1 MATSAPPP
9 TRGGELGERRLGT
22 MAAVAQALAIGP
34 MFSTALVLSL
44 VSNPANG
51 ALFNTTLSV
60 LVAGLGV
67 LAIAY
72 AISLFARRFQGA
84 GAIYEYLTH
93 GAHPAVGV
101 FFAGVF
107 FVGTLFLGG
116 GGIYLGLGILTQ
128 GFWAEHMDWLT
139 STLPAWWLFAL
150 VFLVLVL
157 ILNYVGIRL
166 AIGLM
171 LGFAA
176 VSFTVMTILALAM
189 IFKGGA
195 NGNTLEVFNPATTS
209 LSTVFDG
216 VLLGIL
222 LFVGF
227 EAAASIGEES
237 HEPHKSI
244 PRALLWTVGV
254 SAAFFVLMS
263 YAISIGLGKAA
274 VDQGAW
280 LDPTVLDKLA
290 TQYVGSWYAWIVDL
304 VVILDATGL
313 ALAICV
319 TIGRGYFALGRDGL
333 LPSVFA
339 RTSRHNTPWVGNL
352 MVAVGG
358 IGLVLVGAY
367 SHTMDRFIP
376 IAGSRE
382 FAAFLV
388 SATAGSFAIELVYL
402 ALAVAAI
409 GLLVRNGGVW
419 WQYLVV
425 LVAIATPVLGFYG
438 ALHPAPHDTTNL
450 NWLAVYWALGVVVLS
465 AAWYGVMQVWKPDR
479 IKNAAS
485 HAAAHHGVAPL
496 DENIDFTPAPPDTT
510 I

>member
-1 MATSAPPP
+1 MSDIPSAPKK
-9 TRGGELGERRLGT
+9 GGELGERRLGT

-34 MFSTALVLSL
+34 MFSVALVLSL
-44 VSNPANG
+44 VSNPVNG
-51 ALFNTTLSV
+51 STFNTTLSV
-60 LVAGLGV
+60 LIAGLGV

-72 AISLFARRFQGA
+72 AIALFARRYQGA
-84 GAIYEYLTH
+84 GAVYEYLTH
-93 GAHPAVGV
+93 GAHPSVGV
-101 FFAGVF
+101 FVAGIF

-128 GFWAEHMDWLT
+128 GFWVTHITT
-139 STLPAWWLFAL
+139 STIPAWWVFAL
-150 VFLVLVL
+150 IFIGLVLA
-157 ILNYVGIRL
+157 LNYVGIRL
-166 AIGLM
+166 AISLM

-176 VSFTVMTILALAM
+176 VSFTAMTILALAI
-189 IFKGGA
+189 IFQGGQD
-195 NGNTLEVFNPATTS
+195 GNTLQVFNPGTTS
-209 LSTVFDG
+209 ISTVFDG

-237 HEPHKSI
+237 HDPHRSI

-254 SAAFFVLMS
+254 SGAFFVMMA
-263 YAISIGLGKAA
+263 YAISIGLGKGA
-274 VDQGAW
+274 VDKGAW
-280 LDPTVLDKLA
+280 LDPAALDNMA
-290 TQYVGSWYAWIVDL
+290 TQYIGSWYATIVDL
-304 VVILDATGL
+304 VVILDATAL

-339 RTSRHNTPWVGNL
+339 KTSRHNTPWVGNL
-352 MVAVGG
+352 MVIVGG
-358 IGLVLVGAY
+358 GGLVLIAAY

-382 FAAFLV
+382 FSTFLV

-402 ALAVAAI
+402 ALAIAAI
-409 GLLVRNGGVW
+409 GLLVRHGGVW

-425 LVAIATPVLGFYG
+425 LVAVATPVLGFYG
-438 ALHPAPHDTTNL
+438 ALHPGPHDTTNL
-450 NWLAVYWALGVVVLS
+450 NWLAMWWALGVVALS
-465 AAWYGVMQVWKPDR
+465 LIWYVVMQLWKPER
-479 IKNAAS
+479 IRS
-485 HAAAHHGVAPL
+485 AAAHAVQHHGVPPL
-496 DENIDFTPAPPDTT
+496 DENVDFTPAPPDTA